1 MHDRKVV
8 EKNLSHLR
16 KLNYN
21 QFKWWRNYQVPKPI
35 HKLKPWVE
43 RIKNGDFETSPYFW
57 MAQMALWEKHDNDQN
72 DSLEPYHQRKQ
83 GSMLL
88 TKYEK
93 LMDDFERDEDERIE
107 TFVKECSRDL
117 AFNKEKFRK
126 EFESFPDTV
135 LEFYNKKRLECQ
147 QKKKEIRDN

>member
-21 QFKWWRNYQVPKPI
+21 QFRWWRNYQITKPL
-35 HKLKPWVE
+35 HKLTPTMD

-72 DSLEPYHQRKQ
+72 DSLEPYYQRKQ

-88 TKYEK
+88 TKYER
-93 LMDDFERDEDERIE
+93 LMDDFEADEELRIE
-107 TFVKECSRDL
+107 TFIKECSLD
-117 AFNKEKFRK
+117 FRIKKDEIKK
-126 EFESFPDTV
+126 EFESFLGTV
-135 LEFYNKKRLECQ
+135 EEFYNKKRQEWR
-147 QKKKEIRDN
+147 KKQEIQGN